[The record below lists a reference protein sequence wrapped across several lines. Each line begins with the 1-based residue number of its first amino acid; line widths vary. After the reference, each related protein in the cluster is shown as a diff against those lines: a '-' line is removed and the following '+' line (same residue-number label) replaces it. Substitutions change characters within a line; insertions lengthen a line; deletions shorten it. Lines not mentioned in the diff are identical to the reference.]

1 MNLVADESID
11 RGIVERLRADG
22 HDVLA
27 IAECDPSISD
37 DEVLDRANAN
47 GSLLL
52 TGDKDFGEFVYRL
65 HRIHAGVVLVRLAGL
80 SEDSKAEI
88 VSEVFRDREQELVGG
103 FAVISPGMVRIRRTL
118 LTDPGE

>member
-1 MNLVADESID
+1 MKLVADESIE

-22 HDVLA
+22 HGVLA

-37 DEVLDRANAN
+37 DEVLDRANAD

-52 TGDKDFGEFVYRL
+52 TGDKDFGELVYRL

-80 SEDSKAEI
+80 SEDAKAEI
-88 VSEVFRDREQELVGG
+88 VAEVFRDREQELVGG
-103 FAVISPGMVRIRRTL
+103 FAVISPGIVRIRRI
-118 LTDPGE
+118 PPVGP